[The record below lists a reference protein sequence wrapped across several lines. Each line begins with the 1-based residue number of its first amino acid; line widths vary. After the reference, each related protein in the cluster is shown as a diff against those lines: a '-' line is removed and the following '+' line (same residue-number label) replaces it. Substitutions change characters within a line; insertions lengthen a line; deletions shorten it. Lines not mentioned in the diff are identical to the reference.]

1 MATLIICPI
10 CETRYETKAAFPPEG
25 RKVRCSKCGHVWQAQ
40 PVLSSPEPAPAVA
53 APSPGTF
60 APQPSPAPK
69 PKAKPAPAGAGVGMG
84 GFTSTQPTPPPEPSL
99 SERLTKAE
107 GDAEFDGGEDLAAQV
122 AQINADAMAEPPP
135 PQKSGGI
142 FGRLAARRSAPPPPS
157 PAEPA
162 AAAATGDV
170 AMGNVPR
177 TDVAMGDADMT
188 DAAMTDAAIA
198 DDGLDPALVAAAM
211 AGIDEKELP
220 GERPPGKKLSTVTIG
235 WAALALVVAIVLG
248 ALIFAPSA
256 VMSVLPGASRLYAL
270 FGGGDASEGLA
281 FQSVRYGWT
290 NEGGQTV
297 LEVQGDVVN
306 VSSST
311 VDVPTVVIALRDES
325 GEEISE
331 WTTEVGEQELGA
343 GEHAPFL
350 RQIPSPPSNVR
361 SVKVR
366 FAKAD

>member
-53 APSPGTF
+53 SPSPETF
-60 APQPSPAPK
+60 AAPPPK
-69 PKAKPAPAGAGVGMG
+69 PKAASVGTGMG
-84 GFTSTQPTPPPEPSL
+84 GFASTQPTPPPPEPDL
-99 SERLTKAE
+99 SDRLTKAE
-107 GDAEFDGGEDLAAQV
+107 GDAEFGADEDLAAQV
-122 AQINADAMAEPPP
+122 AEINADAMAEPPP

-142 FGRLAARRSAPPPPS
+142 FGRLAARRSPAP

-162 AAAATGDV
+162 AAAAKG
-170 AMGNVPR
+170 
-177 TDVAMGDADMT
+177 DVAMGDAAVT
-188 DAAMTDAAIA
+188 DTAMGDATMTDAAIT

-220 GERPPGKKLSTVTIG
+220 RERPPRKKPSPVTIG
-235 WAALALVVAIVLG
+235 WAVLGLVVALILG
-248 ALIFAPSA
+248 TLIFAPS
-256 VMSVLPGASRLYAL
+256 VVTSILPGAARLY
-270 FGGGDASEGLA
+270 GGSGAEGLA

-306 VSSST
+306 TSSST

>member
-40 PVLSSPEPAPAVA
+40 PVLSAPEPAPAVGS
-53 APSPGTF
+53 PSPFT
-60 APQPSPAPK
+60 AQPSPPPK
-69 PKAKPAPAGAGVGMG
+69 PKAKPAPASIGAGMG
-84 GFTSTQPTPPPEPSL
+84 GLASTQPTPPPPEPSL
-99 SERLTKAE
+99 SDRLTKAE
-107 GDAEFDGGEDLAAQV
+107 GDAEFAASEDLAAQV
-122 AQINADAMAEPPP
+122 AEINADAMAEPPP

-142 FGRLAARRSAPPPPS
+142 FGRLAARRSAPPPPP

-162 AAAATGDV
+162 AAAAKGDV
-170 AMGNVPR
+170 AMGDVP
-177 TDVAMGDADMT
+177 VGDADMT
-188 DAAMTDAAIA
+188 DDAMTDAAIT

-211 AGIDEKELP
+211 AGIDDKELP
-220 GERPPGKKLSTVTIG
+220 RERPPRKKLSPVTIG
-235 WAALALVVAIVLG
+235 WAVLGLVVALILG
-248 ALIFAPSA
+248 TLIFAPSL
-256 VMSVLPGASRLYAL
+256 VTSILPGAARLY
-270 FGGGDASEGLA
+270 GGNGSEGLA

-290 NEGGQTV
+290 NEGGQSV

-325 GEEISE
+325 GAEISE
-331 WTTEVGEQELGA
+331 WTTEVGEQELAA
-343 GEHAPFL
+343 GQHAPFL

>member
-1 MATLIICPI
+1 
-10 CETRYETKAAFPPEG
+10 
-25 RKVRCSKCGHVWQAQ
+25 
-40 PVLSSPEPAPAVA
+40 LSD
-53 APSPGTF
+53 
-60 APQPSPAPK
+60 
-69 PKAKPAPAGAGVGMG
+69 
-84 GFTSTQPTPPPEPSL
+84 
-99 SERLTKAE
+99 RLTKAE
-107 GDAEFDGGEDLAAQV
+107 GDAEFAAGEDLAAQV
-122 AQINADAMAEPPP
+122 AEINADAMAEPPP

-142 FGRLAARRSAPPPPS
+142 FGRLAARRPAPPAPPP
-157 PAEPA
+157 AEPTA
-162 AAAATGDV
+162 AAAKGDV
-170 AMGNVPR
+170 AMGDVP
-177 TDVAMGDADMT
+177 MGDADMT
-188 DAAMTDAAIA
+188 DAAMTDAAIT

-220 GERPPGKKLSTVTIG
+220 KERPLRKKPSPVTIG
-235 WAALALVVAIVLG
+235 WAVLGLVVALILG
-248 ALIFAPSA
+248 TLIFAPSA
-256 VMSVLPGASRLYAL
+256 VMSVLPGASRLYGL

-290 NEGGQTV
+290 NEGGQSV

-325 GEEISE
+325 GAEISE

-343 GEHAPFL
+343 GQHAPFL

>member
-1 MATLIICPI
+1 MATQIICPV
-10 CETRYETKAAFPPEG
+10 CETRYEVKAAFPPEG

-40 PVLSSPEPAPAVA
+40 PVAGAPEPASAASAPPAQPA
-53 APSPGTF
+53 A
-60 APQPSPAPK
+60 AKPAPK
-69 PKAKPAPAGAGVGMG
+69 PAPASASSSVGGFPGVKQPAP
-84 GFTSTQPTPPPEPSL
+84 PLPEPSL
-99 SERLTKAE
+99 TDRLSETKA
-107 GDAEFDGGEDLAAQV
+107 DAEFDAGDDLAAQV
-122 AQINADAMAEPPP
+122 AQINAEAAAEPP

-142 FGRLAARRSAPPPPS
+142 FGRLAARRSGAKAPPPPPPPETAKS
-157 PAEPA
+157 DTTTDDA
-162 AAAATGDV
+162 A
-170 AMGNVPR
+170 MS
-177 TDVAMGDADMT
+177 
-188 DAAMTDAAIA
+188 DAAMT

-211 AGIDEKELP
+211 AGIDDKDLPREK
-220 GERPPGKKLSTVTIG
+220 PPRKKLSPVTLG
-235 WAALALVVAIVLG
+235 WAALGLLVALILG

-256 VMSVLPGASRLYAL
+256 VTSVLPGASRLYAL
-270 FGGGDASEGLA
+270 FGGAGSGEAAGLA
-281 FQSVRYGWT
+281 FEGVRYGWT
-290 NEGGQTV
+290 NQDGQTV

-306 VSSST
+306 TSSAT

-331 WTTEVGEQELGA
+331 WTTEVGEQELAA

>member
-53 APSPGTF
+53 SPSPETF
-60 APQPSPAPK
+60 AAPPPK
-69 PKAKPAPAGAGVGMG
+69 PKAKPAPASVGTGMG
-84 GFTSTQPTPPPEPSL
+84 GFASTQPTPPPEPNL
-99 SERLTKAE
+99 SDRLTKAE
-107 GDAEFDGGEDLAAQV
+107 GDAEFGADEDLAAQV
-122 AQINADAMAEPPP
+122 AEINADAMAEPPP

-142 FGRLAARRSAPPPPS
+142 FGRLAARRSAPPLPP
-157 PAEPA
+157 PVEPA
-162 AAAATGDV
+162 ADAAKGDVATGDV
-170 AMGNVPR
+170 P
-177 TDVAMGDADMT
+177 MGDADMT
-188 DAAMTDAAIA
+188 DAAIT

-211 AGIDEKELP
+211 AGIDDKELP
-220 GERPPGKKLSTVTIG
+220 RERPPRKKPSPVTIG
-235 WAALALVVAIVLG
+235 WAVLGLVVALVLG
-248 ALIFAPSA
+248 TLIFAPSA

-270 FGGGDASEGLA
+270 FGGGGDASEGLA

-325 GEEISE
+325 GAEISE